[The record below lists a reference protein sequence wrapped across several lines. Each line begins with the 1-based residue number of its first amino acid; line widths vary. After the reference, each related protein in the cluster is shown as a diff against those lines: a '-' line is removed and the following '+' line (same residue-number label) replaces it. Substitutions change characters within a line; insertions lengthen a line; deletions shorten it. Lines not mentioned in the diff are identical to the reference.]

1 MRFIDLNK
9 YFLRRKN
16 MKKTMWII
24 TTALT
29 VLLYASCNDGLS
41 NSSGTGQSGST
52 DRKDR
57 SQRTTIDPAKYID
70 FTVPGTNAKMFKK
83 QDLLADLWGTFRSEN
98 GNSFIKIDRQEGAI
112 VISSDSAVYQGKSN
126 VNMYAKYVFDVA
138 AASSDCLYI
147 RMADKRSAHL
157 IIGSDSFQDGAVPDL
172 LVCLPLYGYSRN
184 RIEVSPVMNGFIA
197 MPSGTYW
204 ADKK

>member
-1 MRFIDLNK
+1 
-9 YFLRRKN
+9 
-16 MKKTMWII
+16 MKKILCII
-24 TTALT
+24 TATLA
-29 VLLYASCNDGLS
+29 VLWCATCNDGLS
-41 NSSGTGQSGST
+41 MSSGTRQSGST
-52 DRKDR
+52 DHKDR
-57 SQRTTIDPAKYID
+57 GQRTAIDPMKYVD
-70 FTVPGTNAKMFKK
+70 FTVQGTNAKMFKK
-83 QDLLADLWGTFRSEN
+83 QDLLADLRGTFRAEN
-98 GNSFIKIDRQEGAI
+98 GNSFIKIDRQEGTV

-147 RMADKRSAHL
+147 RMADKRNAHL
-157 IIGSDSFQDGAVPDL
+157 IIGNDSFQDGAVPDL

-184 RIEVSPVMNGFIA
+184 RIEISPVMNGFIA